1 MINLVGIHGLY
12 GVGKDTVA
20 QIIHEVYGHEIK
32 HFAEPVYKSLWNLN
46 PWILL
51 DSGEFTRLQDIV
63 RDHGWDYAKSL
74 PEVRRGLQVTGT
86 ENGRDIHGADCW
98 VEYAAEQYN
107 SFGFNNVVNSI
118 SAGHWSNGSFVPA
131 YGERASKP
139 SWAYSDLRFEN
150 EHAWLFDMGGSS
162 IKVTGPQ
169 RRGGGDATKKH
180 SSEAGLP
187 DHLFDA
193 IINNDGTLDDLRVKV
208 INAMEY
214 LDSPNSYEL
223 RTF

>member
-1 MINLVGIHGLY
+1 MINLIGIHGLY

-46 PWILL
+46 PLI
-51 DSGEFTRLQDIV
+51 DMPSGQAPIYKRLQDIV
-63 RDHGWDYAKSL
+63 LDHGWDYAKSI

-86 ENGRDIHGADCW
+86 ENGRDIHGEYCW
-98 VEYAAEQYN
+98 VGCAETE
-107 SFGFNNVVNSI
+107 F
-118 SAGHWSNGSFVPA
+118 HA
-131 YGERASKP
+131 YGSQHKTDP
-139 SWAYSDLRFEN
+139 HWAYSDLRFEN
-150 EHAWLFDMGGSS
+150 ELQWVTSVCGGV
-162 IKVTGPQ
+162 IKVIGPQ

-187 DHLFDA
+187 DHLFDV

>member
-1 MINLVGIHGLY
+1 MINLIGIHGLY
-12 GVGKDTVA
+12 GVGKDTIA

-51 DSGEFTRLQDIV
+51 DSGEFARLQDIV
-63 RDHGWDYAKSL
+63 RDHGWDYAKSS

-86 ENGRDIHGADCW
+86 ENGRDIHGSDCW
-98 VEYAAEQYN
+98 VLYADMEVEAFQDEH
-107 SFGFNNVVNSI
+107 SDDLCWV
-118 SAGHWSNGSFVPA
+118 
-131 YGERASKP
+131 
-139 SWAYSDLRFEN
+139 YSDLRFEN
-150 EHAWLFDMGGSS
+150 ELQWIASLGGSS
-162 IKVTGPQ
+162 IKITGPQ

>member
-1 MINLVGIHGLY
+1 MINLIGIHGLY
-12 GVGKDTVA
+12 GVGKDAVA

-46 PWILL
+46 PWVLL
-51 DSGEFTRLQDIV
+51 DCGEFKRLQDIV
-63 RDHGWDYAKSL
+63 LDHGWDYAKSI

-86 ENGRDIHGADCW
+86 ENGRDIHGEDCW
-98 VEYAAEQYN
+98 VEYAAKQYDE
-107 SFGFNNVVNSI
+107 FM
-118 SAGHWSNGSFVPA
+118 PA
-131 YGERASKP
+131 YGERGLELQ
-139 SWAYSDLRFEN
+139 WAYSDLRFEN
-150 EHAWLFDMGGSS
+150 EGEWLFDMNGAT
-162 IKVTGPQ
+162 IKVIGPQ

-187 DHLFDA
+187 DHLFDV
-193 IINNDGTLDDLRVKV
+193 IINNDGTLGDLRVKV